1 MRMQF
6 RKHFRSVRHLVARRL
21 LDRER
26 KGASLASAPIGPFAR
41 FIQRLMETPM
51 AIPEDLEL
59 ESPVE
64 GWIIEPKGYV
74 FVHTPAKDSSL
85 LADAPC
91 ALVGAQLLFKEPF
104 QSAADWRSKVLA
116 AGLTLTFPS
125 SETRNAFLREIVP
138 AYAMTGELP
147 DRQYILPLLL
157 ISVITYIVLTG
168 MAYLLPRYLTKRI
181 EDEGP
186 VGFALMFGN
195 VGFMGYPVVA
205 SIFGHEAI
213 FYAAVLN
220 VVNTFAVFTIGTMLI
235 TGKSEVEGS
244 KFQKKVL
251 YSTPM
256 LAAYLTMAIV
266 ALRIDNIPAFIS
278 QPLTMIGNIT
288 VPAALLIVGSSMS
301 HLSPRAMLGNGTVYA
316 TTLFRLAILPIAIY
330 YLCRALGFSEF
341 VVNINTIVIAMP
353 VATYGTILC
362 LRHGK
367 DTTFITEVTFITTL
381 ISMLTIPALVM
392 VFF

>member
-1 MRMQF
+1 MVTVMIALF
-6 RKHFRSVRHLVARRL
+6 ALVAVGYGAGKLGYLGGTFDKRL
-21 LDRER
+21 
-26 KGASLASAPIGPFAR
+26 
-41 FIQRLMETPM
+41 
-51 AIPEDLEL
+51 
-59 ESPVE
+59 
-64 GWIIEPKGYV
+64 
-74 FVHTPAKDSSL
+74 
-85 LADAPC
+85 
-91 ALVGAQLLFKEPF
+91 
-104 QSAADWRSKVLA
+104 SKVVIDITCPALI
-116 AGLTLTFPS
+116 LS
-125 SETRNAFLREIVP
+125 S
-138 AYAMTGELP
+138 AMTGELP
-147 DRQYILPLLL
+147 DRAFILPLLL
-157 ISVITYIVLTG
+157 ISVITYVVLTG
-168 MAYLLPRYLTKRI
+168 IAYLLPRYLTKRTK
-181 EDEGP
+181 DEGP

-256 LAAYLTMAIV
+256 LAAYVTMAIV

-367 DTTFITEVTFITTL
+367 DTAFITEVTFITTL
-381 ISMLTIPALVM
+381 LSMLTIPALVM